1 MIDIVLLRYKY
12 LRRVSTKS
20 TRVLCSCSVYTN
32 SWCIRIP
39 QRKTSDCVSSQSRV
53 CTGPRGGGRREL
65 NIAIGARP
73 GGFAFFCD
81 IHRAPDG
88 YARGAPS
95 RVQAAYRP
103 EVHTKTV
110 IPQFFY
116 LDLTGAHKTQPISNG
131 AGTQVTTRINTS
143 TSTAPYPECARHS
156 RRLRAPAGQS
166 RPTHA

>member
-1 MIDIVLLRYKY
+1 
-12 LRRVSTKS
+12 
-20 TRVLCSCSVYTN
+20 
-32 SWCIRIP
+32 
-39 QRKTSDCVSSQSRV
+39 V

-116 LDLTGAHKTQPISNG
+116 LDVTSLVLTRHNQSRTMYTT
-131 AGTQVTTRINTS
+131 GTQLPSPNS
-143 TSTAPYPECARHS
+143 NKHLNLYCPLS
-156 RRLRAPAGQS
+156 
-166 RPTHA
+166 